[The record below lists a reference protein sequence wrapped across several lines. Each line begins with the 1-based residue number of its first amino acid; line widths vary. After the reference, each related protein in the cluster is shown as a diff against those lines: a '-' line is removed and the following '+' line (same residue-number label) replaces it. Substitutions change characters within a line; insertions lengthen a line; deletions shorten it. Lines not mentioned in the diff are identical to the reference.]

1 MSLDAAIPHRGLG
14 KAGSADRAGA
24 SKAEATEALL
34 QLAKQNGSQP
44 GQPGSFDAADVSAAG
59 LGDRVQ
65 EAPWWDAAHEGVH
78 LAGCTL
84 ASASLRGANLSRAN
98 LTGADLSR
106 ASCRGI
112 VLHRARLEQARL
124 HDADLVGST
133 LSEVDA
139 GEADFSGSL
148 LEDAILTDAR
158 LRFANFSDAV
168 MDGADLSDA
177 DLWGAKLERVEAER
191 ARFCRARLDEA
202 NCSGADL
209 AAADLTGATL
219 RRANLSGARLRGAV
233 LRDAVLDGADL
244 SGADL
249 GGAMMPHI
257 VLASCNLHHIRIAG
271 AWLDRTR
278 LRAHQLGGMTG
289 EEAAGEFEAAR
300 EGYIVLEQNFRTL
313 GSGDDASWAFR
324 RRRRMGKRL
333 HLQNARAALAARTP
347 GAALRPGLQ
356 WMADVSAEWICDYG
370 ESLNRVLRTF
380 FVVLLAFAVAYWMIG
395 ALVPREEAAVGVRF
409 GVVDYLLFSLNSM
422 TTVGTSEVGLKAGGQ
437 LGQLMSSIQTVLGT
451 VLLGLFG
458 FVLGARMQS

>member
-1 MSLDAAIPHRGLG
+1 MLHLARQDGSL
-14 KAGSADRAGA
+14 
-24 SKAEATEALL
+24 T
-34 QLAKQNGSQP
+34 
-44 GQPGSFDAADVSAAG
+44 GQPGSFDGADVSAGG
-59 LGDRVQ
+59 LGDRVHG
-65 EAPWWDAAHEGVH
+65 ASWWDAAHGGVR

-84 ASASLRGANLSRAN
+84 ASASLRGADLSGAN
-98 LTGADLSR
+98 LAGADLSR
-106 ASCRGI
+106 ASCSGI
-112 VLHRARLEQARL
+112 VLHRARLDEARL
-124 HDADLVGST
+124 HNADLVAGT

-139 GEADFSGSL
+139 GEADFSGTM
-148 LEDAILTDAR
+148 LEDAILTGAR
-158 LRFANFSDAV
+158 LRFANFSGAV
-168 MDGADLSDA
+168 MDGADLSGA
-177 DLWGAKLERVEAER
+177 DLWGAKLKGIEAER
-191 ARFCRARLDEA
+191 ARFCRTRLDEA
-202 NCSGADL
+202 DCSGADL
-209 AAADLTGATL
+209 VAADLTSATF
-219 RRANLSGARLRGAV
+219 RRANLTGARLRGAV

-249 GGAMMPHI
+249 GGAVMPHI
-257 VLASCNLHHIRIAG
+257 VLTSCNLHHIRIAG

-289 EEAAGEFEAAR
+289 EEAAEEFEAAR

-347 GAALRPGLQ
+347 SAALRPGLK
-356 WMADVSAEWICDYG
+356 WVADVSAEWICDYG
-370 ESLNRVLRTF
+370 ESLGRVLRTF
-380 FVVLLAFAVAYWMIG
+380 SVVLLAFAVAYWLTS
-395 ALVPREEAAVGVRF
+395 ALVPREEAALGVRF

-458 FVLGARMQS
+458 FVLGARMQN